1 MLRMVD
7 RLLGDA
13 AQTSSRHGMT
23 KITNAPT
30 STSVNHNIAL
40 SSAVSALLCLLVPGP
55 DRLLDLAP
63 QRLFLPDTFTLL
75 RSHVAK
81 QIAGKSIPSAGETA
95 TWSQA
100 GQLSRS
106 PSAQPPRDPETDL
119 PPHTRTRTGPR
130 TGRTLPTREPRNVP
144 GKAMRSAARSSPERS
159 EGQWRIASWKIWRRM
174 SASSC

>member
-1 MLRMVD
+1 MVD

-40 SSAVSALLCLLVPGP
+40 SSAVSALICLLVPGP
-55 DRLLDLAP
+55 DRLLDVAP

-81 QIAGKSIPSAGETA
+81 QIAGKSISSAGETA

-106 PSAQPPRDPETDL
+106 PSAQPPRDPETDVCR
-119 PPHTRTRTGPR
+119 HTREHLRVRAGAYVSDKRTAKR
-130 TGRTLPTREPRNVP
+130 ARQ
-144 GKAMRSAARSSPERS
+144 AMRSAARSSPERS
-159 EGQWRIASWKIWRRM
+159 EGQWRIASW
-174 SASSC
+174 

>member
-1 MLRMVD
+1 MLQDRYEQIENALEATTDTGSFIDLVTSQLRMLRIVD

-81 QIAGKSIPSAGETA
+81 QIAGKSIPHC
-95 TWSQA
+95 
-100 GQLSRS
+100 R
-106 PSAQPPRDPETDL
+106 
-119 PPHTRTRTGPR
+119 
-130 TGRTLPTREPRNVP
+130 
-144 GKAMRSAARSSPERS
+144 
-159 EGQWRIASWKIWRRM
+159 
-174 SASSC
+174 